1 MKGLFALL
9 VLVGGVVVALK
20 FSASSVT
27 EGFDPAEQGRQA
39 RAAVESCASWTE
51 VLDRVGVPSRWRD
64 GTSSFDF
71 SYVDRFNE
79 TTRDQI
85 ARELEKNGFEYG
97 FSYLY
102 DYGDAVTFAVN
113 FDRTGK
119 FTNVQDKEGK
129 GALMD
134 AAGG

>member
-20 FSASSVT
+20 FTASSVT
-27 EGFDPAEQGRQA
+27 EGFDPAEQGREA
-39 RAAVESCASWTE
+39 RAAVQNSSSWTE
-51 VLDRVGVPSRWRD
+51 VLDRLGDPSRWRN
-64 GTSSFDF
+64 GTSDFDF
-71 SYVDRFNE
+71 SYVDN
-79 TTRDQI
+79 DC
-85 ARELEKNGFEYG
+85 
-97 FSYLY
+97 
-102 DYGDAVTFAVN
+102 DAATLAVN

>member
-1 MKGLFALL
+1 MKGLL
-9 VLVGGVVVALK
+9 VLVGGIVVALK
-20 FSASSVT
+20 LASSSVT

-51 VLDRVGVPSRWRD
+51 VLDRLGDPSRWRD

-79 TTRDQI
+79 TTRNQI
-85 ARELEKNGFEYG
+85 ARELEKNGFEHG